1 MRVLIVSPMFPPLS
15 EPEAICTGKF
25 VQALMEFGS
34 DASVIVCSN
43 VVQKPRWDTSNFWTS
58 VRTVSVD
65 VPRQPGTPLVLRCWH
80 GLRYQTTACGRWVR
94 ATVAKALELHR
105 KNPFDLVIS
114 RSLPN
119 EGHLA
124 GYWVASALR
133 IPWLASVNDPWDIS
147 PFVSIESQRKDWTP
161 DMNWRI
167 WWWRVIGRAD
177 AISFP
182 CERLRRYCLQ
192 GAERQS
198 NAVIVPH
205 IGTASPCVH
214 NHQGEFVIVY
224 AGRLGINELTGRSA
238 AALLEGAVEL
248 FRLRPASRA
257 MTRIVF
263 VGPEDPEAGRQI
275 AARGL
280 SDNVVCT
287 GFVSY
292 EESLEHMM
300 KATVCVLIES
310 DLKEGVFLPSKLCDY
325 IVARKPVLALS
336 PAVGTAADLAREG
349 GIQVVRPKDAMG
361 AGQALVELYDA
372 FIASRLDSYRPPE
385 ALVRRFEAK
394 RVMQDFYALVAD
406 LTNGQARSEQA
417 TL

>member
-1 MRVLIVSPMFPPLS
+1 MRVLVVSPMFPPLS

-25 VQALMEFGS
+25 VQGLIDFGS
-34 DASVIVCSN
+34 DPSVIVCSN
-43 VVQKPRWDTSNFWTS
+43 VMQKPRWDTSPFWTS

-65 VPRQPGTPLVLRCWH
+65 VPRNSGTPLMLRCWH
-80 GLRYQTTACGRWVR
+80 GLRYQTTACGAWVR

-105 KNPFDLVIS
+105 KNPFDLVMS

-124 GYWVASALR
+124 GYWVGSALR

-161 DMNWRI
+161 DLNWRI
-167 WWWRVIGRAD
+167 WWRRVIGRSD
-177 AISFP
+177 AILFP
-182 CERLRRYCLQ
+182 CERLRNYCLQ
-192 GAERQS
+192 GFGRQP
-198 NAVIVPH
+198 NAFIVPH
-205 IGTASPCVH
+205 IGTASSSIHPPR
-214 NHQGEFVIVY
+214 EFVIVY

-238 AALLEGAVEL
+238 TALLAGVCEL
-248 FRLRPASRA
+248 FRRRPAARST
-257 MTRIVF
+257 TRIVF
-263 VGPEDPEAGRQI
+263 VGPEDPEAARQI
-275 AARGL
+275 AAQGL

-300 KATVCVLIES
+300 RAAVCVLIES

-336 PAVGTAADLAREG
+336 PTVGTAADFAREG
-349 GIQVVRPKDAMG
+349 GIQLVRPKDSMG
-361 AGQALVELYDA
+361 AAHALVELFDA

-385 ALVRRFEAK
+385 ALVQRFDAK
-394 RVMQDFYALVAD
+394 RVMKDFYGCVAD
-406 LTNGQARSEQA
+406 LTKTQVRYELAVE
-417 TL
+417 